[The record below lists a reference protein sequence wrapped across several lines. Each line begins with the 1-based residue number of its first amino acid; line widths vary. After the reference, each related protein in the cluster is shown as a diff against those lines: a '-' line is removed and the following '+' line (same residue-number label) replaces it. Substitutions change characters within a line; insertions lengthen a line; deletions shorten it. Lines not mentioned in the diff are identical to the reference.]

1 MLDLDGPA
9 TDIAPLAG
17 RIASRSLARGRPARA
32 SNVFQEQATF
42 GPDKAVDDDE
52 GTRWATDEG
61 THAAWLEVDL
71 GSPQLIGRVVL
82 REEYGRRVQKF
93 ELQYQDGNDWKTF
106 ATAGEIGP
114 ELRMTVGPV
123 TARIV
128 RLNILSATEG
138 RRCRSSNC
146 CRRALTRRPFS
157 SSGSGKA
164 RCGSALCCV
173 WLGNAGHDQS
183 SAG

>member
-1 MLDLDGPA
+1 M
-9 TDIAPLAG
+9 
-17 RIASRSLARGRPARA
+17 
-32 SNVFQEQATF
+32 FQEQATY

-93 ELQYQDGNDWKTF
+93 ELRYQDGNDWKTF
-106 ATAGEIGP
+106 ASAGEIGP

-138 RRCRSSNC
+138 PTLSEFELLPPT
-146 CRRALTRRPFS
+146 ADPP
-157 SSGSGKA
+157 
-164 RCGSALCCV
+164 SAP
-173 WLGNAGHDQS
+173 
-183 SAG
+183 